1 MGSMFPRLFPKKNKR
16 AEQLMHEQ
24 NEKKGEAYDP
34 EKLPLEKGDFFSH
47 AGSRVPGHPAGGHCI
62 AADHGSGFLWI
73 FPWSLNPWLQ
83 FERKYHII
91 HTETP

>member
-34 EKLPLEKGDFFSH
+34 EKLPLEKGDFFSML
-47 AGSRVPGHPAGGHCI
+47 V
-62 AADHGSGFLWI
+62 AAFLVILPVAIVLLLIMALVSFGFFHGA
-73 FPWSLNPWLQ
+73 
-83 FERKYHII
+83 
-91 HTETP
+91 